1 MYKVFKYSLFV
12 AIFSVTRLFAQQ
24 HAAEMGANAG
34 QDTLAHSVNIPSG
47 AHSAAE
53 EVHGAGP
60 AVMDSNH
67 AEHAAGGH
75 EEAEFK
81 ADEAAFHH
89 ISDLNVYSIGPW
101 NLPLPCMLYA
111 PNKGWSLFSSSKFGI
126 DNAHHGSGHK
136 AIDGY
141 VLNHGKVMRV
151 KDPNFPQTEVEVGH
165 FTTREEVIDEKGTKK
180 DVSYVE
186 YNGAEYALEH
196 QSTADGGLFG
206 GGITNFYD
214 FSITKNVAGMFLILA
229 LLSWLF
235 LSMAKKYKS
244 APGTAPTGIQKL
256 IEPLIMF
263 IKEEVAIP
271 FIGAKHERFMP
282 LLLSL
287 FFLILALNLFGQ
299 IPFLGGTNVTG
310 NLGFTVVLAII
321 VTLVV
326 NFNGNK
332 HYWQHIFNMPGIPG
346 WVKFLITPIEVLSIF
361 IKPLTLSLRLF
372 ANITAGHIVI
382 LVFISLIFMFGKS
395 GANPGAAWGAS
406 VASVLLA
413 LFISAI
419 ELLVAFIQAYVFT
432 LLTASYIGAATE
444 EHHAHEAEH

>member
-1 MYKVFKYSLFV
+1 MYKVFKNSLFV

-53 EVHGAGP
+53 EAHGAGP
-60 AVMDSNH
+60 AVMDANH

-75 EEAEFK
+75 EEGEFK

-229 LLSWLF
+229 LL
-235 LSMAKKYKS
+235 
-244 APGTAPTGIQKL
+244 
-256 IEPLIMF
+256 
-263 IKEEVAIP
+263 
-271 FIGAKHERFMP
+271 
-282 LLLSL
+282 
-287 FFLILALNLFGQ
+287 
-299 IPFLGGTNVTG
+299 
-310 NLGFTVVLAII
+310 
-321 VTLVV
+321 
-326 NFNGNK
+326 
-332 HYWQHIFNMPGIPG
+332 
-346 WVKFLITPIEVLSIF
+346 
-361 IKPLTLSLRLF
+361 
-372 ANITAGHIVI
+372 ANIA
-382 LVFISLIFMFGKS
+382 
-395 GANPGAAWGAS
+395 
-406 VASVLLA
+406 
-413 LFISAI
+413 
-419 ELLVAFIQAYVFT
+419 
-432 LLTASYIGAATE
+432 
-444 EHHAHEAEH
+444 

>member
-1 MYKVFKYSLFV
+1 M
-12 AIFSVTRLFAQQ
+12 
-24 HAAEMGANAG
+24 
-34 QDTLAHSVNIPSG
+34 
-47 AHSAAE
+47 
-53 EVHGAGP
+53 
-60 AVMDSNH
+60 
-67 AEHAAGGH
+67 
-75 EEAEFK
+75 
-81 ADEAAFHH
+81 
-89 ISDLNVYSIGPW
+89 
-101 NLPLPCMLYA
+101 
-111 PNKGWSLFSSSKFGI
+111 
-126 DNAHHGSGHK
+126 
-136 AIDGY
+136 
-141 VLNHGKVMRV
+141 
-151 KDPNFPQTEVEVGH
+151 
-165 FTTREEVIDEKGTKK
+165 
-180 DVSYVE
+180 
-186 YNGAEYALEH
+186 
-196 QSTADGGLFG
+196 FG

-299 IPFLGGTNVTG
+299 IPFFGGTNVTG

>member
-1 MYKVFKYSLFV
+1 
-12 AIFSVTRLFAQQ
+12 
-24 HAAEMGANAG
+24 
-34 QDTLAHSVNIPSG
+34 
-47 AHSAAE
+47 
-53 EVHGAGP
+53 
-60 AVMDSNH
+60 
-67 AEHAAGGH
+67 
-75 EEAEFK
+75 
-81 ADEAAFHH
+81 
-89 ISDLNVYSIGPW
+89 
-101 NLPLPCMLYA
+101 
-111 PNKGWSLFSSSKFGI
+111 
-126 DNAHHGSGHK
+126 
-136 AIDGY
+136 
-141 VLNHGKVMRV
+141 MRV